1 MDNEKLYA
9 IRVTHVNGPAD
20 PQLAAALEE
29 VYAASARDPES
40 WLNNPA
46 KQREAREGF
55 LNFIA
60 EWQDENGAF
69 TEEERA
75 RARAVLYG

>member
-1 MDNEKLYA
+1 MLNAWTTTPLPVGSGPKLYA

-46 KQREAREGF
+46 KQREAREG
-55 LNFIA
+55 LLELHRRMA
-60 EWQDENGAF
+60 G
-69 TEEERA
+69 
-75 RARAVLYG
+75 